1 MKEKRKQEIQ
11 KMSLFRAEDKFGR
24 RQMFFFSDDLR
35 RRKIY
40 EKSESNKSE
49 SNKTESNKTES
60 NKTESNKTACNMPE
74 SASCG
79 QEGGFQRNRVQLE
92 LVKPGQV

>member
-40 EKSESNKSE
+40 EKSESNK
-49 SNKTESNKTES
+49 
-60 NKTESNKTACNMPE
+60 TACNMPE